1 MGKRPTSPPR
11 SRNQAEAGPIDG
23 MRPPFRIRRAG
34 GNPAQEASHAE
45 GRQIGQE
52 GRGDPQAPGASRDM
66 STMPEDDAVMGV
78 PKPPPDDPTQPP
90 MPNPRPDTPPDGPG
104 QPPPEVPPNGPAE
117 PPPLPEP
124 MRM

>member
-1 MGKRPTSPPR
+1 MPKGDKSAYTDKQQRKAEHIEKGYEARGVSGTEAER
-11 SRNQAEAGPIDG
+11 RAEASVNKDTLA
-23 MRPPFRIRRAG
+23 RKAAATRKR
-34 GNPAQEASHAE
+34 QEH
-45 GRQIGQE
+45 
-52 GRGDPQAPGASRDM
+52 RDM
-66 STMPEDDAVMGV
+66 NIMPEDDAVMGV